1 MDKYL
6 KTADSDWYRQRITGV
21 LICVLVAFVILLI
34 RLLYLQIVM
43 GEEYLT
49 LSLNN
54 RIRLQSID
62 PPRGLIYDRNND
74 VLVENRPSFDVTIT
88 LKDARPV
95 EQTIAKLAD
104 HLGLPPRELMLKLST
119 SKGRS
124 AYKPIMLLQDIGRD
138 ALAAIEAHKY
148 DLPGIAI
155 NVKLARHYLNVK
167 DAAHLIGYLSEI
179 NSTELAGGKYPDR
192 RRGDFIGK
200 FGAEK
205 AFEKYLQG
213 IRGGRQVEV
222 NANGRVVRVLKTV
235 AAKPGKNIHLT
246 IDHVLQKKAESLL
259 QGVAG
264 AAVAMAPDSG
274 RILALASSPSFDQNF
289 FASGMSHEQWDSL
302 ISNPFRPMENKAIQ
316 GEYPPGSTYK
326 IITALAG
333 LEEGV
338 IDESTEFFCPGHHR
352 FGNRVYR
359 CWKRGGH
366 GNVDIVKAMAESCDV
381 YFYQVGQLLGVD
393 RLAWYAKA
401 SGLGSPT
408 GINLGKE
415 NRGLIPTAAWKK
427 KRTGIP
433 WQRGETLS
441 VAIGQGFNL
450 ATPLQMA
457 GLTSAIANGGTRY
470 KPMILESIKSAD
482 GRIVH
487 QSQPEVIGKIPLS
500 TPSLELVKK
509 GLWEVVNGQKGTARS
524 SRLADIEISGKTG
537 TSQVISRKKNDTRPE
552 EERPAHLRPHAWF
565 IAYGPSIAP
574 EIAVA
579 VLVEH
584 GEHGSSAA
592 APIAAELIKTFLRPK
607 RSADRLV
614 KGKAGYPDSHRPL
627 SVSEAQKLQSRYQ
640 ISEGADQRP
649 VISNQ

>member
-1 MDKYL
+1 M
-6 KTADSDWYRQRITGV
+6 V
-21 LICVLVAFVILLI
+21 CVLVAFTVLLV

-43 GEEYLT
+43 GGEYLT

-62 PPRGLIYDRNND
+62 PPRGLIYDRNNR

-95 EQTIAKLAD
+95 EKTITKLAD
-104 HLGLPPRELMLKLST
+104 YLDLPSQELMQKLSS
-119 SKGRS
+119 SKGIS
-124 AYKPIMLLQDIGRD
+124 AYKPIQLQQDIGRD
-138 ALAAIEAHKY
+138 ALASIEAHKY

-155 NVKLARHYLNVK
+155 NVKLLRHYLNIK

-179 NSTELAGGKYPDR
+179 NSTELAGGKYPGR

-213 IRGGRQVEV
+213 TRGGRQVEV

-235 AAKPGKNIHLT
+235 AAKPGQNIHLT
-246 IDHVLQKKAESLL
+246 IDHILQKKAESLL

-264 AAVAMAPDSG
+264 AAVAMDPGSG
-274 RILALASSPSFDQNF
+274 RILALASSPSFDQNY

-338 IDESTEFFCPGHHR
+338 IDEATEFFCPGYHR
-352 FGNRVYR
+352 FGNRIYR

-366 GNVDIVKAMAESCDV
+366 GKVNIVKALAQSCDV

-401 SGLGSPT
+401 GGLGSRT

-415 NRGLIPTAAWKK
+415 SRGLIPTAAWKK
-427 KRTGIP
+427 KRTGVA

-450 ATPLQMA
+450 ATPLQMVD
-457 GLTSAIANGGTRY
+457 LTSAIANGGTRY
-470 KPMILESIKSAD
+470 KPIILESITTAD
-482 GRIVH
+482 GRVVY
-487 QSQPEVIGKIPLS
+487 QNEPQVMGKIPLS
-500 TPSLELVKK
+500 APSLELVKK
-509 GLWEVVNGQKGTARS
+509 GLWEVVNGEKGTARS

-537 TSQVISRKKNDTRPE
+537 TSQVISRKKDDTRSE

-565 IAYGPSIAP
+565 IAFAPSAAP

-592 APIAAELIKTFLRPK
+592 APIATELIKTFLRAERP
-607 RSADRLV
+607 
-614 KGKAGYPDSHRPL
+614 AGL
-627 SVSEAQKLQSRYQ
+627 AAK
-640 ISEGADQRP
+640 DQDQ
-649 VISNQ
+649 VGEEDQGG